1 MLRIRPYKTTDAAS
15 IQNWIKNPREHALW
29 CANLM
34 DYPITDERMA
44 AMHAEYNAQGEGG
57 LFTGLNASGTP
68 VGFFA
73 VMRADYK
80 INNAHLGFIIIDPA
94 QRGQGYGKEIVHMA
108 VRYCFY
114 MLFTTSVTLKV
125 YDMNEIAYRCYQTVG
140 FKNVTH
146 NDRSLVFEGESWGT
160 QDMIIIKK
168 GYKVKGEF
176 K

>member
-15 IQNWIKNPREHALW
+15 IQNWIKTPKEHALW

-34 DYPITDERMA
+34 EYPITQERMA
-44 AMHAEYNAQGEGG
+44 AMHAEYSAQGEGG
-57 LFTGLNASGTP
+57 LFTVLNIAGIP

-73 VMRADYK
+73 VMKADYK
-80 INNAHLGFIIIDPA
+80 INNAHLGFILIDPA
-94 QRGQGYGKEIVHMA
+94 QRGQGYGTEMMHMA

-114 MLFTTSVTLKV
+114 MLLTTSVTLKV
-125 YDMNEIAYRCYQTVG
+125 YDINEAARRCYQKVG
-140 FKNVTH
+140 FKSVTH
-146 NDRSLVFEGESWGT
+146 NDRSLVFQGENWAA

-168 GYKVKGEF
+168 AYKLKGAF